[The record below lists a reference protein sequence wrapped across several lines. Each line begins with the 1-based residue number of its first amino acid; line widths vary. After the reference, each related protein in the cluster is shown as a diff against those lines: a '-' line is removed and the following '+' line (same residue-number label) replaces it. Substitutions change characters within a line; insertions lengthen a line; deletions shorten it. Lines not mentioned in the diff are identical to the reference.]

1 MRTLN
6 HELND
11 VISFSYIFP
20 QITTLNRREKK
31 RGDLLLQSY
40 SLFCYVYFRSMFNS
54 TTSGSWRCLEIGTST
69 VFHSC
74 NVTIKHQTRRE
85 NRIEFSYKQHL
96 VNCYYMAWLLNYMNF
111 TWVLLG
117 DSGQLF
123 CPPSSNVNSFN
134 TDHLYG
140 RMNAGRSLWYLTM
153 DKHLLTSLHWLHEY
167 IILITSQ
174 QWI

>member
-96 VNCYYMAWLLNYMNF
+96 VNCYYIAWLLNYMNF

-123 CPPSSNVNSFN
+123 CPPSSNVNS
-134 TDHLYG
+134 LWY
-140 RMNAGRSLWYLTM
+140 RSSLWKNECGLFSVLSHHGQTFTYRPTM
-153 DKHLLTSLHWLHEY
+153 AT
-167 IILITSQ
+167 
-174 QWI
+174 